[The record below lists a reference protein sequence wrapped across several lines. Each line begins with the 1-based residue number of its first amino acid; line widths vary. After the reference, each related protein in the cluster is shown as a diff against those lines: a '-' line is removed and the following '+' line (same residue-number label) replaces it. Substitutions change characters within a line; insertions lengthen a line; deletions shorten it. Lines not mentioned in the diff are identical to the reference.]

1 MVLGVPLL
9 DDLSDSKFLWACRG
23 LRGLR
28 RWHHRACQGPRASHS
43 DLTHSGPHGNSKTCN
58 SKRWKLPSQPC
69 AESISTLNEWCQVS
83 CQKWKLKVEW
93 IYYDCGT
100 SSVWHMAKYIQVSLI
115 LVFSYLF
122 SSSFGWI
129 PQHRRSWRH
138 SAIPINFVPNL
149 LRQCPHIWLYTGTL
163 ILWMVLSLGDWVPLV
178 PQSLGRSWPPWQPR
192 ENGSQSIATHRAGTS
207 WFSNICYRI
216 V

>member
-9 DDLSDSKFLWACRG
+9 DDLTDSKFLWACRG

-93 IYYDCGT
+93 IYYDCRGT
-100 SSVWHMAKYIQVSLI
+100 SSVWHMAAKYIQVSLL
-115 LVFSYLF
+115 LVFSHFF

-129 PQHRRSWRH
+129 LEQHPSEPGGILAFP
-138 SAIPINFVPNL
+138 SIQLSPIY
-149 LRQCPHIWLYTGTL
+149 LRQCPHI
-163 ILWMVLSLGDWVPLV
+163 
-178 PQSLGRSWPPWQPR
+178 
-192 ENGSQSIATHRAGTS
+192 
-207 WFSNICYRI
+207 
-216 V
+216 